1 MANISEAEGKF
12 SILGGV
18 ELTKEEIYQIL
29 NIIKI
34 ELEDIE
40 YNTCLHCNLSQ
51 EEPDVLSFI
60 NDNYESYFFG
70 SGRWFYEQN
79 IKSMFESIMYSWNVE
94 TLKSELNK
102 DYIKIFNIMIEKNIQ
117 FNFEYYDYEPGQA
130 PESVF
135 KEQIIVR
142 PYYNLEENIYQTE
155 LMEFNS
161 DEYEATGN
169 RMVEFNYIEDF
180 YTLEEIQNNVN
191 NVFDNDAQKNYWLE
205 EEDNITCFEDGRY
218 VYSPEKEIFFLA

>member
-79 IKSMFESIMYSWNVE
+79 IKSMFESIMYSWNAE

-191 NVFDNDAQKNYWLE
+191 NVFDNDAQRNYWLE
-205 EEDNITCFEDGRY
+205 EEDNITCFEDGKY
-218 VYSPEKEIFFLA
+218 VYSPDMDMFFLA

>member
-79 IKSMFESIMYSWNVE
+79 IKSMFESIMYSWNAE

-180 YTLEEIQNNVN
+180 YTLEEIQNNEVEL
-191 NVFDNDAQKNYWLE
+191 FYSDEQKQYWLE
-205 EEDNITCFEDGRY
+205 EEDNITCFEDGKY
-218 VYSPEKEIFFLA
+218 VYSPDMDMFFLA